1 MRLILASS
9 SPRRKELLSLLVT
22 DFGTER
28 PETDESQK
36 PNELPER
43 YVQRLATEKARACEK
58 DGWAVLGADTVVTIG
73 SQIFGKP
80 ACPEEASD
88 TLHLLSGRTHQVMTG
103 VALLCGGRVHSTL
116 TTTRVTFDHL
126 SEDAIA
132 RYLLTDEPYDKA
144 GAYGIQGYA
153 GAFVRRIEGS
163 YSAVVGLPLCETR
176 ELLLSAGV
184 PVRHG

>member
-58 DGWAVLGADTVVTIG
+58 DGWAVLGADT
-73 SQIFGKP
+73 
-80 ACPEEASD
+80 C
-88 TLHLLSGRTHQVMTG
+88 LLYTSPSPRDRQKSRMP
-103 VALLCGGRVHSTL
+103 S
-116 TTTRVTFDHL
+116 
-126 SEDAIA
+126 
-132 RYLLTDEPYDKA
+132 
-144 GAYGIQGYA
+144 
-153 GAFVRRIEGS
+153 
-163 YSAVVGLPLCETR
+163 SA
-176 ELLLSAGV
+176 
-184 PVRHG
+184 

>member
-22 DFGTER
+22 DFGIES
-28 PETDESQK
+28 PKTDESQK

-43 YVQRLATEKARACEK
+43 YVQRLAIEKARACEK
-58 DGWAVLGADTVVTIG
+58 DGWAVLGADTVVTID
-73 SQIFGKP
+73 SQILGKP
-80 ACPEEASD
+80 ACQEEASNI
-88 TLHLLSGRTHQVMTG
+88 LHLLSGRTHRVMTG
-103 VALLCGGRVHSTL
+103 VALLCRKSVYSAIS
-116 TTTRVTFDHL
+116 TTRVTFDDL

-132 RYLLTDEPYDKA
+132 QYLLTDEPYDKA

>member
-73 SQIFGKP
+73 SQILGKP

-103 VALLCGGRVHSTL
+103 VALLCGGRIHSTL

-176 ELLLSAGV
+176 ELLLSVGV

>member
-73 SQIFGKP
+73 SQILGKP
-80 ACPEEASD
+80 VCPEEASD

-116 TTTRVTFDHL
+116 TTC
-126 SEDAIA
+126 
-132 RYLLTDEPYDKA
+132 LLYTSPSPRDKR
-144 GAYGIQGYA
+144 QS
-153 GAFVRRIEGS
+153 RMPS
-163 YSAVVGLPLCETR
+163 SA
-176 ELLLSAGV
+176 
-184 PVRHG
+184 